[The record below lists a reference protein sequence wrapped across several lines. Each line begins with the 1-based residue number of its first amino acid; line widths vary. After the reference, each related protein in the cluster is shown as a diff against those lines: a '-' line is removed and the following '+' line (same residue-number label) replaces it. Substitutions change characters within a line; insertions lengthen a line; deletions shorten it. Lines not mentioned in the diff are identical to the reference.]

1 MFAQDNLNKIL
12 RDVMGCI
19 NRNASGSNSNKNKSN
34 NNSNGNN
41 KSNGNKLS
49 ITPAQTL
56 VIAGIIGGVLDVDSI
71 LVDRDQV
78 VQIVLEGSL
87 KQKTELEKMLD
98 EIGSMPFNEVVKAM
112 LDRLQ

>member
-49 ITPAQTL
+49 ITPAQAL